1 LDSDRPIGQLLPENN
16 QGKRRFR
23 AAARACFDS
32 KPGHAEYPPIG
43 LPP

>member
-16 QGKRRFR
+16 QGKRRL
-23 AAARACFDS
+23 RACFDS
-32 KPGHAEYPPIG
+32 QPSHAEYPPIG